1 MKKMCYVFTCLFV
14 MFMVSGCGNT
24 RVLTCTGKNLGNNMN
39 AYADAKYYF
48 KGDKLSN
55 FEVEV
60 VFKDITVDNLSSVW
74 DSFKEQ
80 FTEQNE
86 PVDVAGYRRRVKS
99 DDKNYTF
106 SVIIDVDYNK
116 ISKETMDKYDVEDYS
131 SKTYDEIKE
140 INALENLTCK

>member
-1 MKKMCYVFTCLFV
+1 MKKIYYVFVCLFV

-24 RVLTCTGKNLGNNMN
+24 RVLTCTGTNPGNNMN

-48 KGDKLSN
+48 KGNKLSN

-60 VFKDITVDNLSSVW
+60 VFKDITVDNLSFVW

-86 PVDVAGYRRRVKS
+86 PVEESGYRRRVKS
-99 DDKNYTF
+99 DDRNYTF

-116 ISKETMDKYDVEDYS
+116 ISKETMDKYGVEDYS

-140 INALENLTCK
+140 INALENLICK